1 MKFSH
6 YLRLTLLWLVLV
18 LFGSASTAYAVRAV
32 DRAKAN
38 PDAFFTNA
46 ATTITVT
53 AQVAVDANLISNSVR
68 LVRVNEQ
75 GQALAVLGQ
84 MFDDASHGDALRGD
98 GTFTAQVVLNESNP
112 GTVGFMVTAGYKGTL
127 LRAKSSA
134 VFVPVVNRPTDT
146 QVHEL
151 IDAVDSGTTFFANQR
166 GIVGDEQARLD
177 LVNFLRNQPG
187 VSDAGISVDG
197 VTVWIVFTSGLDG
210 MINTNPQGTKG
221 GGPAL
226 QAGTFFSTLR
236 AQGGPAVEFTG
247 NPKGIA
253 LAPFF
258 DNFAPFDET
267 DNVASSLSMT
277 CGGPVSP
284 IKNGAADVS
293 AFKALRQY
301 GVISISSHGTV
312 DQGGQVVI
320 LTREQATFLST
331 IFHLIDVATGRIK
344 DVSGDW
350 AITPKFVQA
359 YAGGGFPDSLVY
371 VSACQ
376 STANST
382 MSDAFL
388 SNGAKAYLGY
398 SKVVNSNFSF
408 AKGTSL
414 FSTLTDA
421 NLNPEDRTVGKA
433 FDNSGGKI
441 DPSAPNAEFQLVAGS
456 NRNLALL
463 NDLVTN
469 GRFETGDLT
478 GWTSDTTFR
487 YTAASID
494 DHTDGTYAG
503 RIGRWDQLYMQG
515 GCFRCGSVPDA
526 EPGGQDFIFQDIDL
540 PSDATSLTLN
550 FDYNVVTFDGADY
563 DWFDMQVRD
572 ASTNAVLVSAV
583 NHVGGIIAGCTCNW
597 GLFYTTGWR
606 HVAVD
611 LTPYKG
617 RKVRLFFGVQQDGFG
632 DQIATYVDQVSIR
645 CNH

>member
-1 MKFSH
+1 MRLLQ
-6 YLRLTLLWLVLV
+6 YLCLTFVLLVLA
-18 LFGSASTAYAVRAV
+18 FGSASTAYAVRAV

-46 ATTITVT
+46 ATTITVA
-53 AQVAVDANLISNSVR
+53 AQVAVDPNLIPNSVR

-75 GQALAVLGQ
+75 GQTIAVLGQ
-84 MFDDASHGDALRGD
+84 MYDDGTHGDVLHGD
-98 GTFTAQVVLNESNP
+98 GTFTAQVVLNEPNP
-112 GTVGFMVTAGYKGTL
+112 GNVGFMVTAGYKGTL
-127 LRAKSSA
+127 LRAKSPA

-146 QVHEL
+146 QVNEL
-151 IDAVDSGTTFFANQR
+151 INAVNNGTAFFANQR
-166 GIVGDEQARLD
+166 GSVGDDQARSD
-177 LVNFLRNQPG
+177 LVNFLKNQPG

-210 MINTNPQGTKG
+210 MINTNPQGTRG
-221 GGPAL
+221 GGSAL
-226 QAGTFFSTLR
+226 EAGEFFSALR
-236 AQGGPAVEFTG
+236 AQGAPDVQYTG

-253 LAPFF
+253 LAAFF
-258 DNFAPFDET
+258 DSFSPFDET
-267 DNVASSLSMT
+267 DNIANSLSMT

-284 IKNGAADVS
+284 IKNAAADVN

-301 GVISISSHGTV
+301 GVISITSHGVV

-320 LTREQATFLST
+320 LTREQATFFST

-344 DVSGDW
+344 DVSGNW
-350 AITPKFVQA
+350 AITPKFIQA

-371 VSACQ
+371 VGACQ

-398 SKVVNSNFSF
+398 SKVVNSDFAF

-414 FSTLTDA
+414 FSTLADA
-421 NLNPEDRTVGKA
+421 HLNPEDRTVGKA

-441 DPSAPNAEFQLVAGS
+441 DPTAPNAEFQLVAGS

-478 GWTSDTTFR
+478 GWTSDTAFG
-487 YTAASID
+487 YTTASID
-494 DHTDGTYAG
+494 DHTDGNYSG

-526 EPGGQDFIFQDIDL
+526 EPDGQDFIFQDVDL

-550 FDYNVVTFDGADY
+550 FNYNVVTFDGADY

-572 ASTNAVLVSAV
+572 ANTNAVLVTGV

-597 GLFYTTGWR
+597 GLFYTTGWQ

-611 LTPYKG
+611 LTAFKG

-632 DQIATYVDQVSIR
+632 DQIATYVDQVSIQ

>member
-1 MKFSH
+1 MRLLQ
-6 YLRLTLLWLVLV
+6 YLCLTFVWLVLV
-18 LFGSASTAYAVRAV
+18 LGSTSTAYAVRAV
-32 DRAKAN
+32 DRPKAN

-53 AQVAVDANLISNSVR
+53 AQVAVDPNLITNSVR

-75 GQALAVLGQ
+75 GQTVAVLGQ
-84 MFDDASHGDALRGD
+84 MYDDATHGDALLGD
-98 GTFTAQVVLNESNP
+98 GTFTAQVVLNEPNP
-112 GTVGFMVTAGYKGTL
+112 STVGFMVTAGYKGTL
-127 LRAKSSA
+127 LRAKSPA
-134 VFVPVVNRPTDT
+134 VFLPVVIRPTDT
-146 QVHEL
+146 QLHEL
-151 IDAVDSGTTFFANQR
+151 IDAVDTGAAFFANQR
-166 GIVGDEQARLD
+166 GIVGDEQARSD
-177 LVNFLRNQPG
+177 LVNFLRSRAG
-187 VSDAGISVDG
+187 VSNAGISVDG
-197 VTVWIVFTSGLDG
+197 VTVWIVFTSGLDA

-221 GGPAL
+221 GGHALEAGEFFPA
-226 QAGTFFSTLR
+226 LR
-236 AQGGPAVEFTG
+236 AQGGPMVQFTG
-247 NPKGIA
+247 SAKAIA

-258 DNFAPFDET
+258 DGFTPFDET
-267 DNVASSLSMT
+267 DNVANSLSMT
-277 CGGPVSP
+277 CSGPVSP
-284 IKNGAADVS
+284 IKNGAADVN

-312 DQGGQVVI
+312 DQSGQVVI
-320 LTREQATFLST
+320 LTREEATFFST

-344 DVSGDW
+344 DVSGNW
-350 AITPKFVQA
+350 AITPKFIQA

-376 STANST
+376 STANGT
-382 MSDAFL
+382 MSNAFL

-398 SKVVNSNFSF
+398 SKVVNSDFSF

-414 FSTLTDA
+414 FSTLADA
-421 NLNPEDRTVGKA
+421 QLNPEDRTVGKA

-441 DPSAPNAEFQLVAGS
+441 DPKPPNAEFQLAAGS
-456 NRNLALL
+456 NRDLALL
-463 NDLVTN
+463 SELVTN

-478 GWTSDTTFR
+478 GWTSDTAFG
-487 YTAASID
+487 YTTASID
-494 DHTDGTYAG
+494 DHTDGTYSG

-515 GCFRCGSVPDA
+515 GCFRCGPVPDA
-526 EPGGQDFIFQDIDL
+526 EPGGQDFIFQDVDL
-540 PSDATSLTLN
+540 PSDVTSLTLN

-583 NHVGGIIAGCTCNW
+583 NHVGGIISGCTCNW

-606 HVAVD
+606 HVSVD